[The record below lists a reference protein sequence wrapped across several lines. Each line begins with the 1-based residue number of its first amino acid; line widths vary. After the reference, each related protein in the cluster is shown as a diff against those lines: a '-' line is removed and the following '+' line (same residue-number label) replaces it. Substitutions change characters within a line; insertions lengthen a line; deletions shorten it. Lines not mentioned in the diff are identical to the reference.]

1 MKILQTHLRQVIR
14 QIIIEAYSYS
24 GTEPDENYR
33 LADEKNLMLDQ
44 PGMEKE
50 DRENVKRYLGA
61 MGMIKT

>member
-1 MKILQTHLRQVIR
+1 MRISSAKLRRVIR
-14 QIIIEAYSYS
+14 QMLAEAYSYS
-24 GTEPDENYR
+24 GSEPDEDYR